1 MVAEK
6 KAMAVV
12 ECLGQ
17 NLVSLLFLLPF
28 LFYIFSSFNFNLN
41 LDFFLHFHPMFKCT
55 IQRNR
60 HDANYCLIYENV
72 FRYTTYTQKM
82 YFKKVISNLK
92 SLLKYTLT

>member
-28 LFYIFSSFNFNLN
+28 LFYFFLHSN

-72 FRYTTYTQKM
+72 FRYTTYTQKNV
-82 YFKKVISNLK
+82 F
-92 SLLKYTLT
+92 